1 MNNNSTRKEEEQ
13 LLEETALNWFKRL
26 NFDGLLFQ
34 TGHKLFDDLKM
45 ISSGEIVEIVGCDA
59 SGKMQLGMT
68 LIAELLLSESKRDRQ
83 VIVIDFNGSF
93 RIGRLERILMHKM

>member
-1 MNNNSTRKEEEQ
+1 MNNNSTRKKEEQ

-59 SGKMQLGMT
+59 SGKMQVF
-68 LIAELLLSESKRDRQ
+68 LL
-83 VIVIDFNGSF
+83 FNF
-93 RIGRLERILMHKM
+93 TF